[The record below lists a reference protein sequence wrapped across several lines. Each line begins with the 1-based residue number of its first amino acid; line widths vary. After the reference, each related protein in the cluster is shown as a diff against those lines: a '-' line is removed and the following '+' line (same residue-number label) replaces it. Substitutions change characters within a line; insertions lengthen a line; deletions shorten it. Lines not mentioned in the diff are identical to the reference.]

1 MSIVRRDAHDARM
14 VLGKGANP
22 HLEFERIDLLAER
35 SVRCGTAMTL
45 ATLSDSHRGM
55 SLMVRVLLD
64 TGARVDQVDSKG
76 RVLLDFATSPA
87 VIDFLDKKGAPPATG
102 LDA

>member
-1 MSIVRRDAHDARM
+1 
-14 VLGKGANP
+14 
-22 HLEFERIDLLAER
+22 
-35 SVRCGTAMTL
+35 
-45 ATLSDSHRGM
+45 
-55 SLMVRVLLD
+55 MVRVLLD

-76 RVLLDFATSPA
+76 RVLLDFATNPA